1 MSPYTALNTDLRRL
15 NRKIRLCQMSLLGII
30 NPCVRVLRTLSISH
44 FFYYLFKE
52 GPITF
57 LVSPAEGLCHNYGC
71 DYLLNDYK
79 AGVQR
84 FCCLIVGA
92 DRERVCA
99 CVRPIQLQKSHLSQ
113 TRHVFIHPP
122 LHSQLCTRFQ
132 TGPEGGVYPGVCVC
146 TRICTLGRSR
156 AGRGV
161 EMDRFIHRRVS
172 AGWRGIANGDK
183 VELKHAPAPYVI
195 SVGCVCADSFTQQ

>member
-1 MSPYTALNTDLRRL
+1 MYSSTHLYTHNCAPD
-15 NRKIRLCQMSLLGII
+15 
-30 NPCVRVLRTLSISH
+30 
-44 FFYYLFKE
+44 FK
-52 GPITF
+52 P
-57 LVSPAEGLCHNYGC
+57 VPRA
-71 DYLLNDYK
+71 
-79 AGVQR
+79 
-84 FCCLIVGA
+84 
-92 DRERVCA
+92 VCTQA
-99 CVRPIQLQKSHLSQ
+99 
-113 TRHVFIHPP
+113 
-122 LHSQLCTRFQ
+122 
-132 TGPEGGVYPGVCVC
+132 CVC